1 MLQFLACEAVAYEG
15 TPRGVLDSGSMI
27 FCKFVGLGW
36 AVVLTIVVLSYS
48 VASDVALS

>member
-15 TPRGVLDSGSMI
+15 TPRGVLDSGSKI
-27 FCKFVGLGW
+27 FCGLGW
-36 AVVLTIVVLSYS
+36 AVVLTIVVHSYS